1 MLLLLL
7 YQAFCQTVECEGF
20 YLIVYM
26 MEICAIDIS
35 RRPKHGELPRKH
47 DLFLNAQRQCM
58 LRDRM
63 RNNIT
68 NK

>member
-20 YLIVYM
+20 YLIVYI

-35 RRPKHGELPRKH
+35 RRPKLPRKH

-58 LRDRM
+58 LGDRM
-63 RNNIT
+63 RNNMT